1 MTSSMSDIRAGLVA
15 NLRSAYPDGVQVGK
29 YILSSPN
36 PPTLQLRSGAV
47 NYDLAMG
54 GGLDDF
60 TLIIQGVAQLNEVGQ
75 MQIDTWAARVG
86 GVKSAAELDKKLGG
100 AVNDLRVTGM
110 AEPVAATVGGMDV
123 LLAEWSVSVYP
134 GVN

>member
-1 MTSSMSDIRAGLVA
+1 MTSMSDIRAGLVA

-36 PPTLQLRSGAV
+36 PPTLQIRQGPV

-60 TLIIQGVAQLNEVGQ
+60 TIIIQGVAQLNETGQ

-86 GVKSAAELDKKLGG
+86 GVKAAAELDKKLGG
-100 AVNDLRVTGM
+100 VVNDLRVTGM